1 MSTEKSKESVENK
14 NMICL
19 LSFVQYFLYD
29 IPTPTTYLSYL
40 RSIID
45 SYVYLWP
52 PIYSGTL
59 FPQWSEKSTSFFF
72 PPSTLK
78 TTIPISFLFL
88 HEASRYLNKVRTPK
102 YSNR

>member
-19 LSFVQYFLYD
+19 LSFVRYFLYD

-59 FPQWSEKSTSFFF
+59 FPQWSEKSTC
-72 PPSTLK
+72 
-78 TTIPISFLFL
+78 
-88 HEASRYLNKVRTPK
+88 
-102 YSNR
+102 